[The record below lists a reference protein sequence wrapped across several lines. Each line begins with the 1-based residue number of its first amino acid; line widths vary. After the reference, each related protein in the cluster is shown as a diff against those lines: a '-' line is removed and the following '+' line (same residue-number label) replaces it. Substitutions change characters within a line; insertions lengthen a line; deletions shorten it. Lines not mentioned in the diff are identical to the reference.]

1 MATGL
6 LGKADVIA
14 DTDTDI
20 YEVPANAFA
29 VASIN
34 ICNRGLDVIK
44 VSIALRD
51 PDEISV
57 AAKDYIEY
65 EVDVLPSGAF
75 ERTGIVLQ
83 AGATIVVRSDTSAV
97 TALVHGLETA
107 TN

>member
-1 MATGL
+1 MATGI
-6 LGKADVIA
+6 LGKADILA

-34 ICNRGLDVIK
+34 ICNRGVATVK

-51 PDEISV
+51 PEELSV
-57 AAKDYIEY
+57 AAQDYIEY
-65 EVDVLPSGAF
+65 EVEVLPSGAF